1 MFRLFFILILLAT
14 AAACGEEAPLTMTWE
29 ERSLADSLFQVEVNN
44 LRAEMDSLCN
54 IHFDSLKIHYA
65 DSLWTDRIQEIQRQ
79 LERIRLQ

>member
-1 MFRLFFILILLAT
+1 MFRLFFVLIMLTT

-29 ERSLADSLFQVEVNN
+29 ERSLADSLFQVEVNS

-54 IHFDSLKIHYA
+54 EHFDSMKNYYI
-65 DSLWTDRIQEIQRQ
+65 DSLWTDRIQEIQKQ

>member
-1 MFRLFFILILLAT
+1 MFRLFFILIMLTT

-29 ERSLADSLFQVEVNN
+29 ERSLADSLFQVEVNG

-54 IHFDSLKIHYA
+54 EHFDSMKNYYI
-65 DSLWTDRIQEIQRQ
+65 DSLWTDRIHEIQKQ